1 MQIQHL
7 QTLRHHHHRRRR
19 HRLPRRLIL
28 LKIERRGRKRKNP
41 DVSVPTT
48 IKRTSVQNNLVR
60 STDKQTPTDTS
71 IATNVVPNKHKINH
85 LLTDDA
91 PLHPPPQVQ
100 NSISSATLPSNS
112 LKYSTANPQS
122 IPNVMQLPVTT
133 PQRPVLPTP
142 ALSTKTAAALQFLS
156 QANPLSAKWPADG
169 QRCARF
175 QKSTAAT
182 TTTSASKP
190 SETRTTRK
198 GLSSG
203 IAMDVFL

>member
-1 MQIQHL
+1 MVATRRSSGKFIDVELSDNGKELQEVIPIEEQRAAIARASQESEEDEMQETSPVL
-7 QTLRHHHHRRRR
+7 VEPPPPTKKKETRGRKRKN
-19 HRLPRRLIL
+19 PNANSTSSDSSASSSSASSSSSSSSSFDPVK
-28 LKIERRGRKRKNP
+28 KIERRGRKRKNP

-122 IPNVMQLPVTT
+122 IPNVMQ
-133 PQRPVLPTP
+133 
-142 ALSTKTAAALQFLS
+142 
-156 QANPLSAKWPADG
+156 
-169 QRCARF
+169 
-175 QKSTAAT
+175 
-182 TTTSASKP
+182 
-190 SETRTTRK
+190 
-198 GLSSG
+198 
-203 IAMDVFL
+203 

>member
-7 QTLRHHHHRRRR
+7 QTLRHHHHRHRRR

-112 LKYSTANPQS
+112 LKVQHSKSTINSKCDAITYNHPTTTSSPNSGPFNQNSSS
-122 IPNVMQLPVTT
+122 ITIPVSGK
-133 PQRPVLPTP
+133 PIICQV
-142 ALSTKTAAALQFLS
+142 ASS
-156 QANPLSAKWPADG
+156 DG
-169 QRCARF
+169 QRCSRG
-175 QKSTAAT
+175 
-182 TTTSASKP
+182 SKIYCR
-190 SETRTTRK
+190 SYNYK
-198 GLSSG
+198 C
-203 IAMDVFL
+203 I